1 MVVEHRTIELWGKK
15 VFEKAVV
22 KPPFR
27 NPNPLPDEAC
37 FLYVLEGGN
46 QSFSEEEQLSLQQDE
61 AVLMK
66 CGQYMYDGQ
75 ADPKTGH
82 CGLIAIHFYPDI
94 LERLYADKVP
104 NFLKNRSEV
113 QFRSNMTK
121 ITAQMPIQKYIEG
134 LLYYFE
140 NPSAVPEELL
150 ILKLKEII
158 LLLLHTP
165 DAPAIMEI
173 MHNLFS
179 PKTFTLKQVVE
190 AHIFSDLQVNDL
202 AKLCQHSLATF
213 KREFKRIY
221 KDSPANY
228 IRQKRLE
235 RAADLL
241 RVTEEPISHIAYDCQ
256 FKDVAHFSTA
266 FKAKY
271 ELTPSH
277 YRMSFRAK

>member
-1 MVVEHRTIELWGKK
+1 MVIEHRTIQLWGKK
-15 VFEKAVV
+15 VFEKVVV

-27 NPNPLPDEAC
+27 NPNPLPEEAC

-46 QSFSEEEQLSLQQDE
+46 RSFSEEEQIDLRQDE

-75 ADPKTGH
+75 ADPNSGH
-82 CGLIAIHFYPDI
+82 CGLIAIHFYPEI

-104 NFLKNRSEV
+104 SFLKAKTQIS
-113 QFRSNMTK
+113 FRNNMTK
-121 ITAQMPIQKYIEG
+121 VDAQIPIQRYIEG
-134 LLYYFE
+134 LLYYFDH
-140 NPSAVPEELL
+140 PGSAPEDLL

-165 DAPAIMEI
+165 DAPAILEI

-190 AHIFSDLQVNDL
+190 AHIFSDLLMSDL
-202 AKLCQHSLATF
+202 ARLSQQSLATF
-213 KREFKRIY
+213 KREFRKIY

-228 IRQKRLE
+228 IRHKRLE
-235 RAADLL
+235 KAASLL
-241 RVTEEPISHIAYDCQ
+241 IVSDELINQIAYDCQ
-256 FKDVAHFSTA
+256 FKDLAHFSTA

-271 ELTPSH
+271 KVTPTQ
-277 YRMSFRAK
+277 YRLSSREK